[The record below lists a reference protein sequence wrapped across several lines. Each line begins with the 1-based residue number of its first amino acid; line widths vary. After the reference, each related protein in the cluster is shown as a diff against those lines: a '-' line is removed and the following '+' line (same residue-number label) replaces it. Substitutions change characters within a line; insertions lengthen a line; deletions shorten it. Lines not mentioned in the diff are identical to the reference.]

1 MFGAIFGVDRIN
13 PPFDGLAGAQARGA
27 MGRMLARLAV
37 WHRNAVTRRVLR
49 ELPERELADIG
60 LTPMDAA
67 LEASRPFWDGSAGIV
82 AERARRS

>member
-1 MFGAIFGVDRIN
+1 MFGAIFGVDRSN
-13 PPFDGLAGAQARGA
+13 PPFDGLAGASARSA
-27 MGRMLARLAV
+27 VGRALARLAV
-37 WHRNAVTRRVLR
+37 WHRNAATRRVLR

-67 LEASRPFWDGSAGIV
+67 MEASRPFWDGSAGIV